1 MSLEQQISKGIMEA
15 MKAKDTVR
23 LSALRNAKK
32 YIIEAKT
39 AGPEIAE
46 LPDADVLK
54 IISKLAK
61 QGTDS
66 AAIFSEQNR
75 PDLASEEL
83 AQVAVFQEFLPRQLT
98 PEELTAE
105 VKALIA
111 EVGATS
117 MKEMGKV
124 MGVAS
129 KRLAGRADGKDYEF
143 AMQDVAQDKCR
154 ACTVPNAVIHDHF
167 AGSPTNIPDG
177 AQPAM
182 PAIMTFLDGLSLE
195 DRMGFWRGHID
206 RCIRCYAC
214 RNACP
219 MCVCRDN
226 CVADSREPHWLTQ
239 EDSPTQ
245 KMFFQLIHAMHL
257 AGRCTGCGE
266 CNRACPMGIPVG
278 ALKLQMG
285 RVVKK
290 LFEYAPGMDVDAVP
304 PLLGFQLEEKNIH
317 EHHIEGA

>member
-66 AAIFSEQNR
+66 AAIYAQQHR
-75 PDLASEEL
+75 QDLADEEL
-83 AQVAVFQEFLPRQLT
+83 AQVAVYEEFLPKQ
-98 PEELTAE
+98 LTAE
-105 VKALIA
+105 VKAIIA

-129 KRLAGRADGKDYEF
+129 KRLAGRADGKDISAKVKE
-143 AMQDVAQDKCR
+143 
-154 ACTVPNAVIHDHF
+154 
-167 AGSPTNIPDG
+167 
-177 AQPAM
+177 
-182 PAIMTFLDGLSLE
+182 LLS
-195 DRMGFWRGHID
+195 
-206 RCIRCYAC
+206 
-214 RNACP
+214 
-219 MCVCRDN
+219 
-226 CVADSREPHWLTQ
+226 
-239 EDSPTQ
+239 
-245 KMFFQLIHAMHL
+245 
-257 AGRCTGCGE
+257 
-266 CNRACPMGIPVG
+266 
-278 ALKLQMG
+278 
-285 RVVKK
+285 
-290 LFEYAPGMDVDAVP
+290 
-304 PLLGFQLEEKNIH
+304 
-317 EHHIEGA
+317 

>member
-75 PDLASEEL
+75 PSDARSGRFCSQNRPDLASEEL

-129 KRLAGRADGKDYEF
+129 KRLAGRADGKDIS
-143 AMQDVAQDKCR
+143 AKV
-154 ACTVPNAVIHDHF
+154 
-167 AGSPTNIPDG
+167 
-177 AQPAM
+177 
-182 PAIMTFLDGLSLE
+182 
-195 DRMGFWRGHID
+195 
-206 RCIRCYAC
+206 
-214 RNACP
+214 
-219 MCVCRDN
+219 
-226 CVADSREPHWLTQ
+226 REL
-239 EDSPTQ
+239 
-245 KMFFQLIHAMHL
+245 L
-257 AGRCTGCGE
+257 A
-266 CNRACPMGIPVG
+266 
-278 ALKLQMG
+278 
-285 RVVKK
+285 
-290 LFEYAPGMDVDAVP
+290 
-304 PLLGFQLEEKNIH
+304 
-317 EHHIEGA
+317 